1 MNAVNNVAWGTRYL
15 VRRVQRVEAAL
26 KDCLKDA
33 TSQLMWQKIT
43 GDSSGTCEGT
53 LGTAVA
59 TYLFVGTMKL
69 NERSWF
75 QNGSLGDR
83 LSVPERR
90 NRYSLLESWFSWLLV
105 APIISHTMNW
115 QQCQRIT
122 HLLLGKYSLLES
134 WFSWL
139 LVAPIISHTM
149 NWQHCQ
155 RITHLLLGKY
165 SLLES
170 WFSWLLVAPIISH
183 TMNWQVCDNTVNVSH
198 IYC

>member
-1 MNAVNNVAWGTRYL
+1 MLYTAVMDERSQQCGMRYEISL
-15 VRRVQRVEAAL
+15 RRVQRVEAAL

-90 NRYSLLESWFSWLLV
+90 NRYSLLES
-105 APIISHTMNW
+105 
-115 QQCQRIT
+115 
-122 HLLLGKYSLLES
+122 
-134 WFSWL
+134 
-139 LVAPIISHTM
+139 
-149 NWQHCQ
+149 
-155 RITHLLLGKY
+155 
-165 SLLES
+165 
-170 WFSWLLVAPIISH
+170 
-183 TMNWQVCDNTVNVSH
+183 
-198 IYC
+198 